1 MNSKERI
8 KVVNR
13 DQSVANADGK
23 SVAYGYT
30 LARKPTGEAVTRSD
44 GVYALESVGGIICG
58 ETGYVTGPAVQTLFA
73 FIKDGQV
80 GRSSSNNDI
89 ISQETTY
96 VIPVFLDRY
105 QKEVYIHTTN
115 IQYV

>member
-1 MNSKERI
+1 MNSKERVKI
-8 KVVNR
+8 VNK
-13 DQSVANADGK
+13 DQSVANADGR

-30 LARKPTGEAVTRSD
+30 LARKANGEIVTRSD
-44 GVYALESVGGIICG
+44 GVFALESVGGIICG
-58 ETGYVTGPAVQTLFA
+58 ETGYITGPAVQTLFA

-80 GRSSSNNDI
+80 GRSSTNNDI
-89 ISQETTY
+89 SGQETTY

-115 IQYV
+115 IQFV